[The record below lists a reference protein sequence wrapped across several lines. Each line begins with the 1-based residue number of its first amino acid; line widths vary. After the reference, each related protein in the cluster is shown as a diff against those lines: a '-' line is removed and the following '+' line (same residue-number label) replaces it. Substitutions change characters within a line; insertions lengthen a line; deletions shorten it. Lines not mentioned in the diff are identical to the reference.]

1 MDILHTDN
9 LLKYIESR
17 LIPDIKNKKELGE
30 VFTPM
35 GLVNEM
41 LDKLPKSV
49 WRKTELKWLD
59 PSAGIGNF
67 PVAIYTRLM
76 EGLKRSLPDEE
87 ERRRHIL
94 ENMIYMVEINPTNI
108 IAINNIFIASN
119 YKLNVFEGS
128 FLDYDPNISFD
139 IIVGNPPFQETNDE
153 GVRSALNCNL
163 WSVFINISFNSLLK
177 KNGYL
182 LFITPYSWMA
192 TTFKYKD
199 VFNKNHIM
207 YLNIEECKKWFKGV
221 GSTFS
226 YYLIKKTDIMRATK
240 VVCRYQGKIYR
251 SDVMMREL
259 SRVPLLLTENSI
271 SVVRKFYDNDIQKVS
286 FKHSGEIT
294 RKSINYI
301 MTDIY
306 RYPVRSSVS
315 HPNSYSRPKHSLSD
329 MKKILLCMSG
339 HPYPLFDDG
348 NQGMTNLQFYLLT
361 DNEKYVDVLNSNLYR
376 FVFKLCRWSG
386 FQSISTYVD
395 IPYITELV
403 SNEHIYSIFNLTES
417 EIELVEE
424 VLRIS
429 Y

>member
-1 MDILHTDN
+1 
-9 LLKYIESR
+9 
-17 LIPDIKNKKELGE
+17 
-30 VFTPM
+30 
-35 GLVNEM
+35 
-41 LDKLPKSV
+41 
-49 WRKTELKWLD
+49 
-59 PSAGIGNF
+59 
-67 PVAIYTRLM
+67 
-76 EGLKRSLPDEE
+76 
-87 ERRRHIL
+87 
-94 ENMIYMVEINPTNI
+94 
-108 IAINNIFIASN
+108 
-119 YKLNVFEGS
+119 
-128 FLDYDPNISFD
+128 
-139 IIVGNPPFQETNDE
+139 
-153 GVRSALNCNL
+153 
-163 WSVFINISFNSLLK
+163 
-177 KNGYL
+177 
-182 LFITPYSWMA
+182 MA